1 MLSVRLENGREMY
14 REEVIKLMTEMVNKI
29 NYDRG
34 AQMGLTAEQIKMA
47 VDQSIPEITQINSML
62 YDLLVDNGVIKN

>member
-1 MLSVRLENGREMY
+1 MQNVRLENGREMY
-14 REEVIKLMTEMVNKI
+14 REEAIKLMTEAVNKI

-34 AQMGLTAEQIKMA
+34 AQMGLSSEQIKQA
-47 VDQSIPEITQINSML
+47 VDQSIPEIVQINGML